1 MGTTAPIAQQLS
13 RKERTVTNNTDN
25 PYTAQ
30 AHIPHLDLVQARKT
44 VLMIELSAGQIEAAM
59 KDSNSSVEVLTDAF
73 TTMAGYMRMIN
84 DTIAAL
90 PDKEELGGAKTDLLG
105 ATENVSGMVRNAII
119 AFQFYDKLV
128 QRLSHV
134 THSLAS
140 LSDLINDTSRLNSPY
155 EWAALQEKI
164 RSKYSMREEIEMF
177 DAVLGGMAVKDAIE
191 KFMTQMKDQSDDIE
205 LF

>member
-1 MGTTAPIAQQLS
+1 M
-13 RKERTVTNNTDN
+13 TNNTNN
-25 PYTAQ
+25 PHTAQ
-30 AHIPHLDLVQARKT
+30 AHTPHLDLIQARKT

-90 PDKEELGGAKTDLLG
+90 PDKEELGDTKTDLLG
-105 ATENVSGMVRNAII
+105 ATENVSGMVRKAII

-140 LSDLINDTSRLNSPY
+140 LSDLINDTSRLNNPY

>member
-1 MGTTAPIAQQLS
+1 MANS
-13 RKERTVTNNTDN
+13 TDN
-25 PYTAQ
+25 PHDTQ
-30 AHIPHLDLVQARKT
+30 HLDLIQARKT

-90 PDKEELGGAKTDLLG
+90 PDEGELINTKANLLG
-105 ATENVSGMVRNAII
+105 ATENVSGMVHKAII
-119 AFQFYDKLV
+119 AFQFYDRLV

-134 THSLAS
+134 NHSLAS
-140 LSDLINDTSRLNSPY
+140 LSTLINDSSRLNSPY
-155 EWAALQEKI
+155 EWGALQEKI

-177 DAVLGGMAVKDAIE
+177 DAVLGGMTVKDALE
-191 KFMTQMKDQSDDIE
+191 KFMTQMKDHPDDIE